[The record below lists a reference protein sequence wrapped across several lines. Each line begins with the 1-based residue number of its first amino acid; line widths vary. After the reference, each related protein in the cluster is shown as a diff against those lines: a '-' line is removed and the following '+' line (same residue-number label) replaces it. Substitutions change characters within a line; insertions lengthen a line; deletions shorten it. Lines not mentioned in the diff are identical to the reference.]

1 MEPRQR
7 LTRQRR
13 RRVQRGR
20 LQKVIYVSMYVC
32 NRSGR
37 FERAPLTLPNRRLRL
52 ENSVGPIWLN
62 VSLLSLFLIMSKWS
76 LRLPYGVGVVYASLF
91 SLSLSLMSSLLSSS
105 LLLLL
110 LLLFEHVVVS
120 PTMFKHKSIDDLV
133 HFCLKK
139 VAISSPRTENYFF
152 NRWRTN
158 AV

>member
-1 MEPRQR
+1 MRVTIISVTGQGGEQSGSKVEPRQR

-133 HFCLKK
+133 
-139 VAISSPRTENYFF
+139 RGG
-152 NRWRTN
+152 
-158 AV
+158 